1 MEPIQILEAIKEDI
15 RDKFDGDPLMMR
27 TMNLVITEYKARS
40 ERLHK
45 PVVGGPGSDVRS
57 EGEQLGNEGVAKSVC
72 DGLYYCSLEK
82 TRNADGTCAEC
93 GLPKRA

>member
-1 MEPIQILEAIKEDI
+1 MTYREEKFMEDLTKIAMEVAELRAENKLLKSFNDSLLQA
-15 RDKFDGDPLMMR
+15 
-27 TMNLVITEYKARS
+27 
-40 ERLHK
+40 LHK

-57 EGEQLGNEGVAKSVC
+57 EGEQLGNEAVEKSVC
-72 DGLYYCSLEK
+72 DGLHYCSLEK